1 MLVGDCRASRVIANF
16 PCSTNQY
23 ADAPWHEIEFS
34 ILHGK
39 FNGDCRARNHVPLV
53 AESHDDSGGD
63 AKPKAVSKSVTK
75 ENDMTNSTKLI
86 ANLAV
91 AIGLIGSLAV
101 SAATPSLARTH
112 TAASAHTVNHVHHRG
127 GATVDNPL
135 GSSFQD
141 WGNNESMGC
150 PC

>member
-1 MLVGDCRASRVIANF
+1 MVIAARRTTF
-16 PCSTNQY
+16 PLS
-23 ADAPWHEIEFS
+23 P
-34 ILHGK
+34 
-39 FNGDCRARNHVPLV
+39 RAMMTP
-53 AESHDDSGGD
+53 AED
-63 AKPKAVSKSVTK
+63 AKPKTVLQSVTK
-75 ENDMTNSTKLI
+75 ENDMTSSTKLI

-112 TAASAHTVNHVHHRG
+112 TAAAVHTVKHVHHRG
-127 GATVDNPL
+127 APVDDPP
-135 GSSFQD
+135 GSAFQD

>member
-1 MLVGDCRASRVIANF
+1 MV
-16 PCSTNQY
+16 
-23 ADAPWHEIEFS
+23 
-34 ILHGK
+34 
-39 FNGDCRARNHVPLV
+39 DCRARNHVPLV

-112 TAASAHTVNHVHHRG
+112 TAAAVHTVKHVHHRG
-127 GATVDNPL
+127 APVDDPP
-135 GSSFQD
+135 GSAFQD